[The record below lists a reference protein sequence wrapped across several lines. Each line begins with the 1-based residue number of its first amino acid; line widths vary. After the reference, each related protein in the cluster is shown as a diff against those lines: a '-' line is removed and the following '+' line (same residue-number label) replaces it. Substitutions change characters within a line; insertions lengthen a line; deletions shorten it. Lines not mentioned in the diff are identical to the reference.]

1 MGIVSEVG
9 SVLQGVFVV
18 VAPVVVVVVAPV
30 VAVVVDNGCVEG
42 AGREILDSIKYYGRK
57 RIIRIG

>member
-18 VAPVVVVVVAPV
+18 VAPVVV
-30 VAVVVDNGCVEG
+30 VVVDNGCVEG

>member
-18 VAPVVVVVVAPV
+18 VAPVVVVVAPV
-30 VAVVVDNGCVEG
+30 VVVVVVDDECVEG
-42 AGREILDSIKYYGRK
+42 RAEKSSTRLSITDGSE
-57 RIIRIG
+57 